1 VLQLCRTLE
10 DLADFLLPIQAG
22 KVCGIRH
29 RGLVES
35 DCRHVAL
42 LRAPHSIQPTH
53 ALVTAGTLENRI
65 IPSCKIAFF
74 VTD

>member
-1 VLQLCRTLE
+1 
-10 DLADFLLPIQAG
+10 
-22 KVCGIRH
+22 
-29 RGLVES
+29 
-35 DCRHVAL
+35 L

-53 ALVTAGTLENRI
+53 ALVTAGTLEHRI